1 MKKKDS
7 FYQRNILL
15 ITWNDLGNTVNIM
28 LNSGVFSSNNA
39 TMTAADSWG
48 KTHKKKIYHNKK

>member
-1 MKKKDS
+1 MTQRMRKKDS
-7 FYQRNILL
+7 FYQQNILL

-39 TMTAADSWG
+39 TMTAADSWEE
-48 KTHKKKIYHNKK
+48 T